1 MLNKFLLA
9 GATACAISLAAAPA
23 GAADKVNAGV
33 LVCNAGASIGM
44 IIESKQELSCTFT
57 PSNNGPLQRY
67 AGTIKNVGLD
77 LGVTGGGVMTWGV
90 LAVSSGIAPGQLA
103 GPYGGVSG
111 NVAIGV
117 GVGANALWGSDQSIV
132 LNPISVEGNVGAS
145 LALGVAGLNLRYV
158 P

>member
-1 MLNKFLLA
+1 MLKTRILA
-9 GATACAISLAAAPA
+9 GAAALFLSAAPVL
-23 GAADKVNAGV
+23 AADKVDAGV

-44 IIESKQELSCTFT
+44 IVESKQELTCTYN
-57 PSNNGPLQRY
+57 PSNNGPTQRY
-67 AGTIKNVGLD
+67 AGTIQTIGLD

-90 LAVSSGIAPGQLA
+90 LAVTKDVLPGALA
-103 GPYGGVSG
+103 GPYGGVTG

-117 GVGANALWGSDQSIV
+117 GVGANVLVGSSNSFA

-145 LALGVAGLNLRYV
+145 LALGVAGLTLRYV